1 MVGSDSTGSPDGIPP
16 FHLHPGHSLD
26 GFELVEPPKGEPVL
40 LARCSCGE
48 VLDVADARFARCA
61 ECLGR
66 DDACARCGGTGRVVD
81 HAALQWRPPI
91 ASV

>member
-1 MVGSDSTGSPDGIPP
+1 MVGSDGTDSPDGFPP
-16 FHLHPGHSLD
+16 FHLHSGHSFE
-26 GFELVEPPKGEPVL
+26 GFELVESARSRPVL

-81 HAALQWRPPI
+81 HAALQWRPPM
-91 ASV
+91 SG